1 MLNQLIAP
9 YGGAL
14 VNLIEPAS
22 GDALKQEALGLPSL
36 ELDWRQQC
44 ELEMLMTGAYSV
56 IAALASLQWP
66 HFRATPRLHRHAPH
80 ASH

>member
-14 VNLIEPAS
+14 VNLIDPAM

-36 ELDWRQQC
+36 ELDWRQ
-44 ELEMLMTGAYSV
+44 
-56 IAALASLQWP
+56 
-66 HFRATPRLHRHAPH
+66 
-80 ASH
+80 